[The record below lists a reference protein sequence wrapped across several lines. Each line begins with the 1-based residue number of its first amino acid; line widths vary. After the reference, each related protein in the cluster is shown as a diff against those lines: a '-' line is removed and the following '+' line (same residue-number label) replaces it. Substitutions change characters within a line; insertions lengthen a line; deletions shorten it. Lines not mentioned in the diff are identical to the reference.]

1 DVVILSAVRT
11 PIGSFRS
18 SLASLSAPQLGS
30 AAIKAAVSKAGV
42 EPNAVQEVFMGQVCQ
57 ANVGQAPA
65 RQAALGAGLD
75 IGTAVTTVNK
85 VCSSGLKAVMLA
97 VQQCQVNHQQLCIG
111 GGMESMSQV
120 PFYLP
125 RELPYGGFKV
135 VDGVVNDGL
144 TDAYDK
150 IHMGICGEKTAK
162 ECGITRDD
170 QDAYA
175 LESYRRADDAWKNGN
190 IGAEVIPVTVK
201 TRKGDTVIKIDEEYS
216 KINVDKFR
224 SLKAAFVKEGT
235 ITAGNASSL
244 NDGACA
250 LVVATTEKAKEVGAK
265 PLAKVITYGDA
276 ATHPIDFSIAPA
288 LLIPKLL
295 KQAGL
300 STKDIAMWEL
310 NEAFSLVPLAA
321 IKKFNL
327 DPAKVNP
334 HGGAVS
340 LGHPIGMS
348 GARLVTHLVHSLKQG
363 EYGLAAL
370 CNGGGGASGM
380 IIQKL

>member
-1 DVVILSAVRT
+1 KMNASLIVRRQLSTSSKKLAEIKDVVILSAVRT

-30 AAIKAAVSKAGV
+30 AAIKAAVNKAGV

-224 SLKAAFVKEGT
+224 S
-235 ITAGNASSL
+235 
-244 NDGACA
+244 
-250 LVVATTEKAKEVGAK
+250 
-265 PLAKVITYGDA
+265 
-276 ATHPIDFSIAPA
+276 
-288 LLIPKLL
+288 
-295 KQAGL
+295 
-300 STKDIAMWEL
+300 
-310 NEAFSLVPLAA
+310 
-321 IKKFNL
+321 
-327 DPAKVNP
+327 
-334 HGGAVS
+334 
-340 LGHPIGMS
+340 
-348 GARLVTHLVHSLKQG
+348 
-363 EYGLAAL
+363 
-370 CNGGGGASGM
+370 
-380 IIQKL
+380 